1 MGRTCKRVP
10 LDFSWPMKKLW
21 IGYVNPYKGVDCP
34 YCDNGYSEKAQEI
47 IAEVYPWKKGDET
60 YAPNPY
66 KQNSRYNPH
75 AKKHNMTQDE
85 VDYVIERKCQNK
97 HRSEELKRIMAEF
110 FPDAEKVT
118 PEIFSKLS
126 LMLWDFSLNLDY
138 MLIAYHSEKE
148 GWDSSC
154 PHCKGEGVLF
164 LNDEIKRLHEEFQWI
179 EPPTGEG
186 YQMWETTSEGSP
198 ISPVFKTAEEL
209 AEYCEREGVS
219 WFGDRTAKKEDWLR
233 VINDSAPATV
243 QVAPGVIMM

>member
-47 IAEVYPWKKGDET
+47 IAEVYPWKKGDDT
-60 YAPNPY
+60 YVLNPY
-66 KQNSRYNPH
+66 KQNATYNPH
-75 AKKHNMTQDE
+75 SKEHHMTQDE
-85 VDYVIERKCQNK
+85 VDYFMEHRHKNVIEEVQRV
-97 HRSEELKRIMAEF
+97 MAEH
-110 FPDAEKVT
+110 FPDADKVT
-118 PEIFSKLS
+118 PEIFSQLS
-126 LMLWDFSLNLDY
+126 LMLWDFTHDLHWQ
-138 MLIAYHSEKE
+138 MIHYHSEKE
-148 GWDSSC
+148 GWDISC

-164 LNDEIKRLHEEFQWI
+164 LNDEIKRLHEEFRWM

-186 YQMWETTSEGSP
+186 YQMWENTSEGSP

-219 WFGDRTAKKEDWLR
+219 WFGARTAKKEDWLR
-233 VINDSAPATV
+233 VINDSAPAIV
-243 QVAPGVIMM
+243 QIAPGVIMM

>member
-10 LDFSWPMKKLW
+10 LDFSWPMKTLW

-34 YCDNGYSEKAQEI
+34 YCDHGYSEKAQEI

-66 KQNSRYNPH
+66 KPNTTYNPH
-75 AKKHNMTQDE
+75 SKDHHMTQDE
-85 VDYVIERKCQNK
+85 VDYFME
-97 HRSEELKRIMAEF
+97 HRHKNTIAEVQRVMAER
-110 FPDAEKVT
+110 FPDADKVT
-118 PEIFSKLS
+118 PEIFSQLS
-126 LMLWDFSLNLDY
+126 LMLWDFTHDLHWQMIN
-138 MLIAYHSEKE
+138 YHSEKE

-164 LNDEIKRLHEEFQWI
+164 LNDEIKRLHEEFRWQ

-186 YQMWETTSEGSP
+186 YQMWEDTSEGSP

-219 WFGDRTAKKEDWLR
+219 WFGARTAKKEDWLR

-243 QVAPGVIMM
+243 QIAPGVIMM